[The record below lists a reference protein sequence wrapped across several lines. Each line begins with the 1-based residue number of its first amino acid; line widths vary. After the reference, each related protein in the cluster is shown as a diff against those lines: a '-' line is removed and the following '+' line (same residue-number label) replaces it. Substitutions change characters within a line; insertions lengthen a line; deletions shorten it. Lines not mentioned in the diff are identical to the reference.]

1 MCLTNGCFMLD
12 KKVKDIMIPVEMYP
26 TVKYDVTMFDAMMTL
41 MKARENAPPGI
52 PPYRAVLVFD
62 DNNKVIGK
70 IGHFAFLKAFE
81 PRYQNL
87 LDVDKLSK
95 VNLSPE
101 LIETIFEKFSLWQ
114 ELPFEPC
121 DYAKRIKAIEIMQ
134 PITERVEEDETIA
147 RAIHKIIMWQCLSL
161 LVTRNNEVVGILR
174 ASDLYNEIENY
185 VTKECKKMSIKG
197 NK

>member
-1 MCLTNGCFMLD
+1 
-12 KKVKDIMIPVEMYP
+12 
-26 TVKYDVTMFDAMMTL
+26 
-41 MKARENAPPGI
+41 
-52 PPYRAVLVFD
+52 
-62 DNNKVIGK
+62 
-70 IGHFAFLKAFE
+70 
-81 PRYQNL
+81 
-87 LDVDKLSK
+87 
-95 VNLSPE
+95 
-101 LIETIFEKFSLWQ
+101 
-114 ELPFEPC
+114 
-121 DYAKRIKAIEIMQ
+121 MQ